1 MVAGSPPASRDA
13 DVFIARV
20 VGDVVSTHR
29 HDNLGQK
36 KLQLVRRLD
45 LDGKEEGGEIIAL
58 DVIGVGMGERVLI
71 VQEGGAAR
79 ALFNDKKIP
88 VQAVIV
94 GVVDHLELRDGA

>member
-1 MVAGSPPASRDA
+1 M
-13 DVFIARV
+13 FIARV

-29 HDNLGQK
+29 HDNLGER

-45 LDGKEEGGEIIAL
+45 LAGKEEGAEVIAL
-58 DVIGVGMGERVLI
+58 DVIGVGVGERVLV

-79 ALFNDKKIP
+79 ALFNDKRIP

-94 GVVDHLELRDGA
+94 GVVDHLDLSAGEAAG

>member
-1 MVAGSPPASRDA
+1 M
-13 DVFIARV
+13 FIARV

-29 HDNLGQK
+29 HQNLGEK

-45 LDGKEEGGEIIAL
+45 LDGKEEGGEVIAL
-58 DVIGVGMGERVLI
+58 DVIGVGVGERVLV

-79 ALFNDKKIP
+79 ALFNDKRVP

-94 GVVDHLELRDGA
+94 GVVDHLDLAAEGRP

>member
-1 MVAGSPPASRDA
+1 M
-13 DVFIARV
+13 FIARV

-29 HDNLGQK
+29 HDSLGEK

-45 LDGKEEGGEIIAL
+45 LAGKEEGAEVIAL
-58 DVIGVGMGERVLI
+58 DVIGVGVGERVLV

-79 ALFNDKKIP
+79 ALFNEPRVP

-94 GVVDHLELRDGA
+94 GVVDHLDLGPAASDE

>member
-1 MVAGSPPASRDA
+1 M
-13 DVFIARV
+13 FIARV

-79 ALFNDKKIP
+79 ALFNDKRVP

-94 GVVDHLELRDGA
+94 GVVDHLDIDANEGDA

>member
-1 MVAGSPPASRDA
+1 
-13 DVFIARV
+13 VFIARV

-29 HDNLGQK
+29 HDSLGEK

-45 LDGKEEGGEIIAL
+45 LAGKEEGAEVIAL
-58 DVIGVGMGERVLI
+58 DVIGVGVGERVLV

-79 ALFNDKKIP
+79 ALFNEPRVP

-94 GVVDHLELRDGA
+94 GVVDHLDLGPAASDE

>member
-1 MVAGSPPASRDA
+1 M
-13 DVFIARV
+13 

-29 HDNLGQK
+29 HQHLGEK

-45 LDGKEEGGEIIAL
+45 LDGAEEGTEVIAL
-58 DVIGVGMGERVLI
+58 DVIGVGVGERVLV

-79 ALFNDKKIP
+79 ALFNDKKVP

-94 GVVDHLELRDGA
+94 GVVDHLDIRDAAAGE

>member
-1 MVAGSPPASRDA
+1 MFV
-13 DVFIARV
+13 ARV

-45 LDGKEEGGEIIAL
+45 LHGNEEGGEIIAL

-79 ALFNDKKIP
+79 ALFNDKKVP

-94 GVVDHLELRDGA
+94 GVVDHLDIGVGDDEA